1 MNDRDS
7 EALLGLFLQEGY
19 VQAKSEKEADVIL
32 VNTCSVRDHAENR
45 ALSLLGTYK
54 KFKPGFEGRKTKD
67 ERTKSSV
74 VPAKRSSFVPRK
86 VIGLIGCMAQ
96 NKGDEIFSKMPH
108 LDLICGPSS
117 FFKIPE
123 YIEKIKDQAPPATSS
138 RRDPAEHHRCAG
150 GRLRIKD
157 LKDKARDESF
167 YGSLYRQEPDHAQV
181 VISTGCSNFCSYCIV
196 PYTRGKLRPRNP
208 ENIISEIENN
218 IKHGRR
224 KITLLGQNVNDYYSP
239 KSKVLSPKSFV
250 ELLREIDKIEGLEEL
265 DFVTSHP
272 KNTSKEL
279 FKVMAE
285 SDKIRKHLHLPFQ
298 SGSNRIL
305 ELMGRGYTREK
316 YLELTNQYKQT
327 TGGTLGTDIII
338 GFSGE
343 TDQDFA
349 QTRDLVEQVKFKY
362 AFIFKYSPRFKT
374 RAAEMADDV
383 PEKVKSRRH
392 KELLDLQ
399 KEISASL

>member
-7 EALLGLFLQEGY
+7 EALLGIFLEKGHS
-19 VQAKSEKEADVIL
+19 QAKSEKDADVIL
-32 VNTCSVRDHAENR
+32 VNTCSVRGHAENR

-54 KFKPGFEGRKTKD
+54 KLK
-67 ERTKSSV
+67 
-74 VPAKRSSFVPRK
+74 K
-86 VIGLIGCMAQ
+86 VKAGTVHLRGQPPLIGLIGCMAK
-96 NKGDEIFSKMPH
+96 NIGEDVFSKMPH
-108 LDLICGPSS
+108 IDLICGPAS
-117 FFKIPE
+117 FLKIPE
-123 YIEKIKDQAPPATSS
+123 YIERIKVSGS
-138 RRDPAEHHRCAG
+138 
-150 GRLRIKD
+150 RIKD
-157 LKDKARDESF
+157 LEDRERDESF
-167 YGSLYRQEPDHAQV
+167 YGGIYRQEPDHAQV

-196 PYTRGKLRPRNP
+196 PYTRGRLRPRNP
-208 ENIISEIENN
+208 ENIIAEIKQN

-224 KITLLGQNVNDYYSP
+224 KITLLGQNVNDYRSRFDAQRSTFAD
-239 KSKVLSPKSFV
+239 KNSIDFIG
-250 ELLREIDKIEGLEEL
+250 LLKKIDKIEGLEEL

-305 ELMGRGYTREK
+305 KLMGRGYTREK
-316 YLELTNQYKQT
+316 YLELTNQYKQIT
-327 TGGTLGTDIII
+327 KGTLGTDIII
-338 GFSGE
+338 GFPGE

-374 RAAEMADDV
+374 KAAEMADDV
-383 PEKVKSRRH
+383 PEEVKSRRH

-399 KEISASL
+399 KEISASIKC